1 MKYSFNV
8 IPGSSL
14 ASRTFFLILL
24 DKSRTINFYTDEDG
38 TTGITEEQVC
48 KSAAGYYIGRMCD
61 EGPYSRVSPYYET
74 KKVAQQALILNEY
87 Y

>member
-1 MKYSFNV
+1 MK
-8 IPGSSL
+8 L
-14 ASRTFFLILL
+14 KL

-48 KSAAGYYIGRMCD
+48 KSAAGYYVGRMCD
-61 EGPYSRVSPYYET
+61 EGPYERVSPYYPT
-74 KKVAQQALILNEY
+74 WDVANDALKNKEY